1 MEEKNAMEQEKG
13 FKITDKRGVT
23 TPDQPNPTPAAATTT
38 PEAAAAPNADG
49 AAEFPEASML
59 TLILFLAN
67 SAQLGLG
74 MMPDPDAQAPQRDL
88 PQAQFYIDLLGM
100 LKQKTQGN
108 LTQEEADFLAEVL
121 YGLRMTYVELTRLS

>member
-1 MEEKNAMEQEKG
+1 MEENNAMEQEKG
-13 FKITDKRGVT
+13 FKVTDKRGVT
-23 TPDQPNPTPAAATTT
+23 TPDQPNPTPAEATTA
-38 PEAAAAPNADG
+38 PEAAAPNADG

-108 LTQEEADFLAEVL
+108 LTQEETDFLEEVL
-121 YGLRMTYVELTRLS
+121 YGLRLTYVELTKLS